1 MKKKKEKTF
10 LDKIK
15 LNFSKIML
23 GNIILNVLFLI
34 FGVVIYMNPYITMK
48 MIGIII
54 GIYFMMFG
62 VFAIYEFFIRSIS
75 PLFTYKI
82 FLGVIT
88 IILGVFIIAN
98 PFNIIKILTFS
109 LGIYLIIVSIVKILE
124 AFKLKKYEYD
134 GWLLVLV
141 TSIILLIFGVFVT
154 INPMASKD
162 IVQVTAIFIILSSI
176 LEIANLFMI
185 YNKSKEIIKLFEK
198 AI

>member
-34 FGVVIYMNPYITMK
+34 FGVVIYMNQYITMK

>member
-62 VFAIYEFFIRSIS
+62 VFAIYEYFIRSIS